1 MPPPPVGEA
10 QQNILINYLDNGGA
24 VYLEGAEVSAPQQ
37 DALSAYLGFE
47 RFSQGAEFAIEY
59 YEGKP
64 GTLGAGFQLQYLY
77 QTMADYMID
86 TLNPTDGA
94 VFLNSQDGRTRG
106 VINISENYR
115 TLTLAG
121 FLGAIEDSDETNNK
135 ANLVSLYLDFLL
147 QRVPDLFPPT
157 NLNMNNEN
165 GVLIWEEPNFLAYL
179 EGFSGYKIYLDDQVI
194 AENLMDPAFYLQ
206 DLEVG
211 EEYIVGV
218 QAVYTAGESEIITN
232 TFTFLGVSADA
243 EFELD
248 NRLLGNYPNPFNPST
263 TISYTLANS
272 ARTEI
277 VIYNQ
282 KGQKIKTLLQAEK
295 SAGQYETVWNGK
307 DQDNNQVTSGIY
319 LYQLQVDGKTVAR
332 EKMMLIK

>member
-1 MPPPPVGEA
+1 
-10 QQNILINYLDNGGA
+10 
-24 VYLEGAEVSAPQQ
+24 
-37 DALSAYLGFE
+37 
-47 RFSQGAEFAIEY
+47 
-59 YEGKP
+59 
-64 GTLGAGFQLQYLY
+64 
-77 QTMADYMID
+77 
-86 TLNPTDGA
+86 
-94 VFLNSQDGRTRG
+94 
-106 VINISENYR
+106 
-115 TLTLAG
+115 
-121 FLGAIEDSDETNNK
+121 
-135 ANLVSLYLDFLL
+135 
-147 QRVPDLFPPT
+147 
-157 NLNMNNEN
+157 
-165 GVLIWEEPNFLAYL
+165 
-179 EGFSGYKIYLDDQVI
+179 
-194 AENLMDPAFYLQ
+194 MDPAFYLQ

-218 QAVYTAGESEIITN
+218 QAVYTAGESEITTN
-232 TFTFLGVSADA
+232 NFTFLGVSADA